1 MNNNDFMLEKI
12 ENKIE
17 LLKGSIRYLEK
28 EIANV
33 LNFNDGKYLPKG
45 TVLVIKDSNENYLSK
60 FFELDYHTKPYFLI
74 FGSLLI

>member
-33 LNFNDGKYLPKG
+33 FNFNGGKYLPKG
-45 TVLVIKDSNENYLSK
+45 TV
-60 FFELDYHTKPYFLI
+60 
-74 FGSLLI
+74 